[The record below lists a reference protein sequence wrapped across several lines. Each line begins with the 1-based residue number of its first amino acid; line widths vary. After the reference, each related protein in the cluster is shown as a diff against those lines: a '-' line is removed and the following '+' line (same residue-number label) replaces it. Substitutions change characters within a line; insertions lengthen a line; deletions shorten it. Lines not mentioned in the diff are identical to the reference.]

1 MQAKFIGGS
10 NVLEVKLKL
19 LVFSFVTLVMGKVQ
33 KVESVT
39 EWLWNNE

>member
-1 MQAKFIGGS
+1 MKATFIEGN

-39 EWLWNNE
+39 E